1 MRRGYDPNDPVE
13 TRLWKA
19 YCFWNSMIRKGQDR
33 YRALKIASDYYHVI
47 EEEVEQ
53 YRPTDDDEGD
63 DVWFQ
68 IDGWCLVSASEMLD
82 RDMFH

>member
-1 MRRGYDPNDPVE
+1 MKGYDPNDPVE

-19 YCFWNSMIRKGQDR
+19 NRFWKSMMRKGQDS

-53 YRPTDDDEGD
+53 YRVPDDLDDD
-63 DVWFQ
+63 VYFL
-68 IDGWCLVSASEMLD
+68 IDGWCVVSASEMLD
-82 RDMFH
+82 EGQFH